1 MSEEASEHERERERE
16 RESERAS
23 VQVRESEGGREVEK
37 NDRYN
42 VKVSLPWKCVC
53 FPDLP
58 FCMQVCF
65 RLFGRRDRG
74 TYKEH
79 RFEDKVE
86 LAQHICKEKTNP
98 DHKDVKKAKKHV
110 DKQQTVRW
118 PVLGEKNKA
127 VLDSESFAY
136 PAKTVNVG
144 AGVVGTAMRNI
155 TGGPTPLFAVT
166 VTKTTPYVDL
176 LFFSCFF
183 YFAATKLGGQV
194 HQERTQVVC
203 SNNED

>member
-53 FPDLP
+53 FPDLF

-65 RLFGRRDRG
+65 GLFGRRDRG
-74 TYKEH
+74 TYEEH

-86 LAQHICKEKTNP
+86 LAQHICKG
-98 DHKDVKKAKKHV
+98 KK
-110 DKQQTVRW
+110 
-118 PVLGEKNKA
+118 
-127 VLDSESFAY
+127 
-136 PAKTVNVG
+136 
-144 AGVVGTAMRNI
+144 I
-155 TGGPTPLFAVT
+155 PT
-166 VTKTTPYVDL
+166 TKTLKRRKNMSTSSKRCAG
-176 LFFSCFF
+176 LFSVKRIRL
-183 YFAATKLGGQV
+183 YWTRKALRVPQ
-194 HQERTQVVC
+194 RP
-203 SNNED
+203 